1 MNSVWVLTSE
11 VNDYDQYGEYFEA
24 VFKDKPTLEQLKVLG
39 LPENY
44 AQSCLNDGGGRLLP
58 TIEAEYKWWHL
69 REEELK

>member
-11 VNDYDQYGEYFEA
+11 VNDYNQYGEYFEA
-24 VFKDKPTLEQLKVLG
+24 VFKDKPTLEQLKELG

-44 AQSCLNDGGGRLLP
+44 AQSCLDDGGERLLP
-58 TIEAEYKWWHL
+58 TTGADVWWHL